1 MIAGQTH
8 NLEMFERRLLP
19 PIQLC
24 HAISD
29 ADRGKPITHSQG
41 HKPSLGQNGSW
52 GQFDVV

>member
-8 NLEMFERRLLP
+8 NLEMFERHLLP